1 MHRFLSPFRSVP
13 LCVLLAFAPA
23 GVLGAIAPKEVHQVV
38 PLDPKGELSLTT
50 FKGTIKATAWDRAEV
65 KLDASIQADDSSS
78 DCGSEQERA
87 EWVRKTEVKVE
98 TAPGSVRIRS
108 DYDQLEAAMSL
119 NNSCISRPLVN
130 YEIKLPANARLRIA
144 DHKSTIQVA
153 DVHGAITLATH
164 KSKVDLRGIEG
175 PLELT
180 THKGEVRVAFSKWA
194 QPSQITTH
202 KGDVE
207 VSLPKSSRFDL
218 EAVVGRRG
226 ELQSD
231 FAGANLIAKGVYRGS
246 VNGGG
251 PSLRLTT
258 HKGHF
263 RLRQA

>member
-1 MHRFLSPFRSVP
+1 MHRFLSPSRSIL

-23 GVLGAIAPKEVHQVV
+23 VVLAAIAPKEVHQVL
-38 PLDPKGELSLTT
+38 PLDSKGELSLDT
-50 FKGTIKATAWDRAEV
+50 FKGTVKAAAWDRAEV
-65 KLDASIQADDSSS
+65 KLDASIQADESSS
-78 DCGSEQERA
+78 DCGSEEEKA

-98 TAPGSVRIRS
+98 SAPGSVHIRT
-108 DYDQLEAAMSL
+108 DYDQLEAATNL
-119 NNSCISRPLVN
+119 NNRCINRPFVN
-130 YEIKLPANARLRIA
+130 YEIKLPVNARLRIA
-144 DHKSTIQVA
+144 DHKSTIQIA

-180 THKGEVRVAFSKWA
+180 THKGEVRVVFSKWA
-194 QPSQITTH
+194 QPSRITTH
-202 KGDVE
+202 KGEVE

-226 ELQSD
+226 EFQSD
-231 FAGANLIAKGVYRGS
+231 FAGANLVAKGVYRGS

>member
-1 MHRFLSPFRSVP
+1 MHRFLSASRSSL
-13 LCVLLAFAPA
+13 LCVLFAFAPA
-23 GVLGAIAPKEVHQVV
+23 GVLAAIAPKEVHQVV
-38 PLDPKGELSLTT
+38 PLDPKGELSLET
-50 FKGTIKATAWDRAEV
+50 FKGSVKATAWDRAEV
-65 KLDASIQADDSSS
+65 KLDASIQADESS
-78 DCGSEQERA
+78 DCGTEQEKA
-87 EWVRKTEVKVE
+87 GWVSKTEVKVE
-98 TAPGSVRIRS
+98 SAPGSVHIRS
-108 DYDQLEAAMSL
+108 DYDQLEAASSL
-119 NNSCISRPLVN
+119 NNRCINRPLVN
-130 YEIKLPANARLRIA
+130 YEIKLPVNARLRIA

-164 KSKVDLRGIEG
+164 KSTVDLRGIEG

-180 THKGEVRVAFSKWA
+180 THKGEVRVSFSKWA
-194 QPSQITTH
+194 QPSRITTH

-218 EAVVGRRG
+218 EAVVGRGG

-231 FAGANLIAKGVYRGS
+231 FAGANLVAKGVYQGS